1 MNTKKKYVRDVLQ
14 DEAVECGLACV
25 SYITQYNGK
34 KLTLQQLRRQYE
46 VTADGLSFYHLIK
59 IFNDHQHI
67 AVGVKVDADSL
78 KEVATPAILLWN
90 NCHFVVLKKV
100 TPRYIEVMDPAVGSR
115 RYTSDEAR
123 LFFSG
128 VALEITVNNDF
139 QPSDP
144 SEWGKKENN
153 KHHFYSLTN
162 FRIGVVKYSAYIIPL
177 ALLALLIQMTNV
189 AIPKFMTLIFDE
201 VLPNDD
207 KDFLFLLIYIFS
219 FVYFLQLLSN
229 YLKIILSQRL
239 RRSISQFEGL
249 ETVNRMLSM
258 NLRFF
263 SKRLPTDL
271 LRKIKSVD
279 VFHVIY
285 THGWID
291 ILIESVFI
299 VIFVTLI
306 LLISFKLA
314 IVTLVATSI
323 MVFTRL
329 FFISPLMSR
338 QYSAIDAEIQ
348 RDNSLL
354 ETIGNIDKVK
364 LNNSEHVKITDWF
377 TYHSRLE
384 DNRAGIEKV
393 QSLLELS
400 LTGISHL
407 QTIVIMGYGAY
418 SVLKG
423 ENTAGQLISFIFYKE
438 CLMDNIRGVVEKHVS
453 LKLCSVEVNRLNDLI
468 SENEEM
474 ATQNHVAYKSSA
486 LTRVEAFKCLEV
498 KALYF
503 SYSNLEAPMLR
514 GVNFHLTEGQKLVL
528 TGPSGCGKTTL
539 MQILS
544 GMLSPTQGDI
554 LVNNI
559 PLLQFGLKQYQSQIA
574 HVSVNENIINGN
586 VIENIIYE
594 SGHYDMTLLEQCIE
608 QSGLAET
615 IRTLSAGLNTRL
627 GNNGARL
634 SSGQTQRLLIAR
646 ALYRRPRLLLLDE
659 PTSHLDEKSAEMI
672 ISLLK
677 KLTMSCIIISHD
689 KNLIEGI
696 GNVLELQ
703 PITRGLR

>member
-1 MNTKKKYVRDVLQ
+1 MMTKKKYVSDVIQ

-25 SYITQYNGK
+25 SYIAQYNGK

-46 VTADGLSFYHLIK
+46 VTADGLSFYHLMK
-59 IFNDHQHI
+59 IFSDQQHI
-67 AVGVKVDADSL
+67 ATGVKVDANNL

-100 TPRYIEVMDPAVGSR
+100 TSRYIEVMDPAVGSR
-115 RYTSDEAR
+115 TYTQEEVK

-128 VALEITVNNDF
+128 VALEVNVSSNF
-139 QPSDP
+139 EPSDP
-144 SEWGKKENN
+144 SEWRKKEN
-153 KHHFYSLTN
+153 KKQSFFSLSN
-162 FRIGVVKYSAYIIPL
+162 FREGIAKYSAYIIPL
-177 ALLALLIQMTNV
+177 TLLTLLIQMTNV

-207 KDFLFLLIYIFS
+207 LDFLFLLIYIFS
-219 FVYFLQLLSN
+219 FVYFLQLITN

-239 RRSISQFEGL
+239 RRTISQFEGL
-249 ETVNRMLSM
+249 ETVNRLLSM
-258 NLRFF
+258 NLKFF

-279 VFHVIY
+279 VFHIIF

-299 VIFVTLI
+299 IIFIALI

-314 IVTLVATSI
+314 VLTLLATSVMI
-323 MVFTRL
+323 FIRL
-329 FFISPLMSR
+329 IFISPLMSR

-354 ETIGNIDKVK
+354 GTIDNIDKVK
-364 LNNSEHVKITDWF
+364 LNNSEAVKITDWF

-384 DNRAGIEKV
+384 DNRAGIEKI

-423 ENTAGQLISFIFYKE
+423 ENSAGQLISFIFYKE
-438 CLMDNIRGVVEKHVS
+438 CLMDNIRSVVEKHVS

-468 SENEEM
+468 VENEE
-474 ATQNHVAYKSSA
+474 AGSTQQVEYKSSA
-486 LTRVEAFKCLEV
+486 LTLREAFTSLEV
-498 KALYF
+498 KGLVF
-503 SYSNLEAPMLR
+503 GYSNLDTPILHDI
-514 GVNFHLTEGQKLVL
+514 NFCLNEGQKLVL

-539 MQILS
+539 LQIVA
-544 GMLSPTQGDI
+544 GMLSPTQGGI
-554 LVNNI
+554 YINNI
-559 PLLQFGLKQYQSQIA
+559 PLPQFGIRQYQSQLA
-574 HVSVNENIINGN
+574 HVSVNDSLMNGS

-608 QSGLAET
+608 QSGLVEM
-615 IRTLSAGLNTRL
+615 IKHLSAGLNTRL
-627 GNNGARL
+627 GINGARL

-646 ALYRRPRLLLLDE
+646 ALYKRPRLLLLDE
-659 PTSHLDEKSAEMI
+659 PTSHLDENSAAI
-672 ISLLK
+672 IIELIK
-677 KLTMSCIIISHD
+677 KLPIACLIISHD
-689 KNLIEGI
+689 KTLIEDI
-696 GNVLELQ
+696 GNVFDLQ
-703 PITRGLR
+703 PIIRG